1 MLTAAAGCGMDK
13 DRGVNL
19 ARGDTMADPSAEFFA
34 ELQRQGH
41 VPLMEKVNGTLRF
54 DVMDGKQAEHW
65 FVTFKKGDVSVS
77 QQGDGA
83 DCTVKAD
90 KQLVD
95 GIMSGKVNAFAA
107 TLRGEIQIGGDPE
120 LMVLFQRLLP
130 GPPSVASGTSGSRS

>member
-1 MLTAAAGCGMDK
+1 
-13 DRGVNL
+13 
-19 ARGDTMADPSAEFFA
+19 MADPSAEFF
-34 ELQRQGH
+34 EGLQRQGH

-54 DVMDGKQAEHW
+54 DVVDGKRATHW
-65 FVTFKKGDVSVS
+65 FVTFKRGDVNVSRKGDA
-77 QQGDGA
+77 A

-130 GPPSVASGTSGSRS
+130 GPTSVVSGPSGSRS